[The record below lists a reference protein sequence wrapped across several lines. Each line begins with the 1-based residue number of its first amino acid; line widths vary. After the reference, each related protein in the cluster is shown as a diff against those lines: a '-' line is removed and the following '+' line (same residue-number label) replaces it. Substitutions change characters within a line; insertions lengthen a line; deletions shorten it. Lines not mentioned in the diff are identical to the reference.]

1 MAGFFCFGFGWKNK
15 IIGYLCRQK
24 GETMKHERI
33 NIGIVNTR
41 LKSCVLQ
48 IHRNS
53 MKVLLL
59 LASLFF
65 VHNIFAQELPTPFPK
80 EEIQKLEKKVM
91 KMYKKASPE
100 STDDVRFFHVF
111 DVACDNREIKET
123 FADTSFIKK
132 LEYGYVKV
140 NCRKYLSSVSMV
152 CDSDNKIVGEWHW
165 NAYSNHAVFFDQ
177 PFMDTLNMR
186 QIVQVYRVL
195 DGLKDPML
203 IGVTVDCKT
212 CLIDS
217 QKYGYK
223 VYPIAGCSDLQWDY
237 IMKGHPKLELE
248 ILKEKETLRAN
259 DEDFISILNEL
270 DRRVLQQVKYVGFEM
285 PSHTKTFNVI
295 YGAYDGFT
303 TKGAFGQGR
312 FFDKFNPDYSPN
324 SNRLMKVH
332 ADVILCDADGYAFAM
347 FDGCDFYVYKFS
359 YLTQEMIRLGMRNV
373 YCLVNVCGYEA
384 IYWGV
389 GNDGESYVIMP
400 AKEFT
405 YLVQDCPDD
414 VWDSLF
420 QVHNDLRINTNST
433 NKVDEK

>member
-1 MAGFFCFGFGWKNK
+1 MN
-15 IIGYLCRQK
+15 
-24 GETMKHERI
+24 M
-33 NIGIVNTR
+33 
-41 LKSCVLQ
+41 
-48 IHRNS
+48 
-53 MKVLLL
+53 LLL

-65 VHNIFAQELPTPFPK
+65 VHNIFAQELPNPFPK

-100 STDDVRFFHVF
+100 STDDVHIFHVF

-123 FADTSFIKK
+123 FADTSFVKNLYPRYDKVRCKK
-132 LEYGYVKV
+132 YPA
-140 NCRKYLSSVSMV
+140 SISMV
-152 CDSDNKIVGEWHW
+152 CDSGNQIVGVWFW
-165 NAYSNHAVFFDQ
+165 DRYFDHAVIFDQ
-177 PFMDTLNMR
+177 SFVDTLDSR
-186 QIVQVYRVL
+186 HIVHVYRVL
-195 DGLKDPML
+195 DGLKDPLL
-203 IGVTVDCKT
+203 IGVTYDCKT

-217 QKYGYK
+217 RQYGYK
-223 VYPIAGCSDLQWDY
+223 VYPIAECSDLQWDY

-248 ILKEKETLRAN
+248 ILKEKEALRAN
-259 DEDFISILNEL
+259 DEEFISVLNEL
-270 DRRVLQQVKYVGFEM
+270 DRRALQKVKYVGFEM

-303 TKGAFGQGR
+303 TKGAFGKGR
-312 FFDKFNPDYSPN
+312 FLDKFNPDYSPN
-324 SNRLMKVH
+324 SNRLMKIH
-332 ADVILCDADGYAFAM
+332 ADVILCDADGYAFAK
-347 FDGCDFYVYKFS
+347 FNGYDYNVYKYS

-373 YCLVNVCGYEA
+373 YCLVNVCGYES

-400 AKEFT
+400 VKECT
-405 YLVQDCPDD
+405 HLVQDCPND